1 MTNLEPGAPWW
12 RFPIVWMALG
22 GPAAVVVASL
32 ATAVLAVRGG
42 DVPLHEGD
50 AATQARTGSPAGTMT
65 PATLARNHAATARR

>member
-1 MTNLEPGAPWW
+1 MTNPEPSAPWW

-42 DVPLHEGD
+42 DVPLHDGND
-50 AATQARTGSPAGTMT
+50 TTQARTAPQAGTMT
-65 PATLARNHAATARR
+65 PATLARNHAATTRR